1 MTWPLS
7 AAATAQLGSPRTS
20 SQTVLRLSMRE
31 LVLSG
36 TWLLERTA
44 PPRRWEGRADGLRLL
59 PGDAPVP
66 DPPPLATLDR
76 ALRGGCPYGG
86 PARAVMALAVKQH
99 PGLADALR
107 AEGFAELTGRGLLV
121 TERRLLRTH
130 RKLTPTGH
138 AWAASPAQ
146 ERARWRTELAAG
158 RPVLSAVVAAPGVV
172 LTGGQDLL
180 LLLDAEVRRLRGRGE
195 LTVEFSSLDLEDG
208 LSGLGG
214 LQDMGGLDSAVD
226 SGSGGGGDG
235 GGDGGGGGG
244 D

>member
-1 MTWPLS
+1 M
-7 AAATAQLGSPRTS
+7 
-20 SQTVLRLSMRE
+20 
-31 LVLSG
+31 
-36 TWLLERTA
+36 
-44 PPRRWEGRADGLRLL
+44 
-59 PGDAPVP
+59 
-66 DPPPLATLDR
+66 
-76 ALRGGCPYGG
+76 
-86 PARAVMALAVKQH
+86 
-99 PGLADALR
+99 
-107 AEGFAELTGRGLLV
+107 
-121 TERRLLRTH
+121 
-130 RKLTPTGH
+130 
-138 AWAASPAQ
+138 
-146 ERARWRTELAAG
+146 
-158 RPVLSAVVAAPGVV
+158 V

>member
-7 AAATAQLGSPRTS
+7 AAATAQLGSLRTP

-44 PPRRWEGRADGLRLL
+44 PPRRWHGRADGLRLL

-76 ALRGGCPYGG
+76 ALRGGCPWGG
-86 PARAVMALAVKQH
+86 PARAVMAAAVKQQ

-107 AEGFAELTGRGLLV
+107 TECFVELTGRGLLV

-130 RKLTPTGH
+130 RKLTPTGR

-172 LTGGQDLL
+172 LTGGPDLL
-180 LLLDAEVRRLRGRGE
+180 LLLDAEVSRLRARGE
-195 LTVEFSSLDLEDG
+195 LTLECSILDLEDG

-214 LQDMGGLDSAVD
+214 LADMGGLDSAVD
-226 SGSGGGGDG
+226 SGSGDGDG
-235 GGDGGGGGG
+235 GGDGGGGG